1 MRLILGI
8 LIGIALTIGAAYV
21 HDMNIASAAPG
32 GGDAAAQ
39 ATTNGAASRP
49 VVNWDVLGAIT
60 HDGTEWVRAQWN
72 KLVH

>member
-8 LIGIALTIGAAYV
+8 LIGIALTIGAAYI
-21 HDMNIASAAPG
+21 HDMNIASAAPS
-32 GGDAAAQ
+32 GGDAGQAAT
-39 ATTNGAASRP
+39 APTASRP